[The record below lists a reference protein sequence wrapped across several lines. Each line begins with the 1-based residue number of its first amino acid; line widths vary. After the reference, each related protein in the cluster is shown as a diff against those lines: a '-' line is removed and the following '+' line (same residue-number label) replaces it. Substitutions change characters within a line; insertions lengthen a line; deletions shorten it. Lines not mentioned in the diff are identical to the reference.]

1 MPAVTG
7 NRRVKKK
14 VKTKMVKPIV
24 RGYNDPDPISQ
35 FTVKKD
41 IEDDRK
47 VKEKDVFEGKQD
59 VKRKKKKK

>member
-1 MPAVTG
+1 MPSVTG

-14 VKTKMVKPIV
+14 VKIKHVKPIV
-24 RGYNDPDPISQ
+24 RGYLDPDPVSQ

-59 VKRKKKKK
+59 VKRNKKKK

>member
-14 VKTKMVKPIV
+14 IKTKMVKPIV

-35 FTVKKD
+35 FTVRKD
-41 IEDDRK
+41 VEDDRK
-47 VKEKDVFEGKQD
+47 VKEKDVFEGK
-59 VKRKKKKK
+59 